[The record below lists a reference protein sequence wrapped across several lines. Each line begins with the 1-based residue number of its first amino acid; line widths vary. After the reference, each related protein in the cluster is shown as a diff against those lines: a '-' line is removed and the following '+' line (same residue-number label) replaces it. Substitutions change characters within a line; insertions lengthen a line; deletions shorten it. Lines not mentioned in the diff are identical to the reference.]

1 MAALCQIARRYHA
14 RIACRL
20 TSESSSLPSVARL
33 ANGKAVCSR
42 LIRGVRPHM
51 PSFSVR
57 SVFLWKPREDQ
68 LRRNLYEERIA
79 LWQASDIDEAVLV
92 AEREAQTYASDADVK
107 YLGFCQAYAL
117 VEEVGVNGIEVF
129 SLLRESD
136 LEPAQYLDAFFATG
150 GEHERVA

>member
-1 MAALCQIARRYHA
+1 
-14 RIACRL
+14 
-20 TSESSSLPSVARL
+20 
-33 ANGKAVCSR
+33 
-42 LIRGVRPHM
+42 M